1 MRLTL
6 HKLPKFAKFENAE
19 NIIDM
24 LVLVLM
30 IGLGAVMMV
39 GLLTATGHVTW

>member
-1 MRLTL
+1 MRLTM
-6 HKLPKFAKFENAE
+6 HKLPKFAKFERAE
-19 NIIDM
+19 NVIDM

>member
-1 MRLTL
+1 MRLTM

-19 NIIDM
+19 QIIDT
-24 LVLVLM
+24 LVVVLM
-30 IGLGAVMMV
+30 VCLGGVMMV